1 MRPELTEKIERYLNN
16 EMQPQERND
25 FELQLSSDEELRNSF
40 ELYRSI
46 DTTMNAT
53 AKEKELRQSLQQM
66 NRKYFAEAGN
76 VKQGRFKKWLAAA
89 AAVLVIVFG
98 AVYFLSSG
106 KPSAEKL
113 YAEFAQPPALNIQMR
128 GTATDSLAQKAAT
141 AFNSKNYSDAL
152 PLIRAYIEQ
161 QPHDIQMTFSEA
173 ICYLE
178 TGKYKEA
185 ESRFS
190 AFLISQTAYAET
202 AKWWLALS
210 SLKQNDFSK
219 CRNTLN
225 LITQTSPYYARAK
238 ELLEKLPG

>member
-1 MRPELTEKIERYLNN
+1 MSPELTEKIERYLNN
-16 EMQPQERND
+16 EMQPQERAD
-25 FELQLSSDEELRNSF
+25 FELQLSADEALRNSL

-46 DTTMNAT
+46 DTTMSVST
-53 AKEKELRQSLQQM
+53 KEKELRQSLQQM
-66 NRKYFAEAGN
+66 NRRYFAEGSN
-76 VKQGRFKKWLAAA
+76 VKQEQFKKWLAVA
-89 AAVLVIVFG
+89 AAVLVIIFG
-98 AVYFLSSG
+98 AVYFLSPG
-106 KPSAEKL
+106 KSSAEKL

-128 GTATDSLAQKAAT
+128 GTATDSLAQKAAA
-141 AFNSKNYSDAL
+141 AFNSKNYSEAL

-185 ESRFS
+185 ERRFL

-210 SLKQNDFSK
+210 SLKQNDYSK
-219 CRNTLN
+219 CRDTLN
-225 LITQTSPYYARAK
+225 LITQTSPYYTRAK
-238 ELLEKLPG
+238 ELLGKLPG